1 MAVNASTLFSSL
13 ETATDKLYEVIDE
26 LSTLSTSAIEIG
38 GVIGQTLPT
47 QINNVIDK
55 VQGIISDTAGDSLTS
70 MKTFLGNVPLNQ
82 TVPQSAKERAVQSA
96 PMPPMPSMAPQM
108 QNSSP
113 QSAIAASNEAQF
125 QNDAEEQEL
134 KEWYSDRYGKKQKM
148 QEANSNPYSWDAIR
162 HQSDI
167 TGYDIGEVGD
177 DNVLYDDPNIDIE
190 LPDDSEFEEEYE
202 NGLDD
207 SSKFGTEE
215 YIDKDWPVNNTD
227 DAFERED
234 FEPESIE
241 GRRIA
246 ESSSKPLSWQA
257 IAAHSGINFDLKST
271 CGPAVSGVRAMRD
284 YSN

>member
-38 GVIGQTLPT
+38 GIIGQTLPT

-55 VQGIISDTAGDSLTS
+55 VQGIISDTASDSLTS
-70 MKTFLGNVPLNQ
+70 MKTFLGNVPLKQ
-82 TVPQSAKERAVQSA
+82 TVSQSAKERSVQIQTA
-96 PMPPMPSMAPQM
+96 PSVALQT
-108 QNSSP
+108 QNSP

-134 KEWYSDRYGKKQKM
+134 KEWYSDKYGKKQKM
-148 QEANSNPYSWDAIR
+148 QEASSNPYSWDAIR

-202 NGLDD
+202 NNLDD
-207 SSKFGTEE
+207 GDKFGTEE
-215 YIDKDWPVNNTD
+215 YIDNSWPVNNTD